1 MDEKDA
7 KIILELLFLISKN
20 YDKPKEKKS
29 YILNGTSNHRS
40 APIKS
45 QIKPLLD
52 CLFQTD

>member
-1 MDEKDA
+1 MDEKEA
-7 KIILELLFLISKN
+7 KIILELLHLVSKN

-29 YILNGTSNHRS
+29 YILSGTSNHRS